1 MLTSCWSRDIS
12 KRGLIKLPPCGGR
25 GAVRG
30 VGEDS
35 DAIGGSARDDKT
47 ESTRSRCAP
56 RLYRPQGLQADPSR
70 PEATDRGS
78 PLLNFNKPI
87 SNTLQLPGHVES
99 SGERKGVSMTVE
111 GEGLGRWRYWELLGE
126 CSFFLTVDN
135 YFVIRKTGVPFWLV
149 SAIVSRLMSW
159 FFSILSRRLVLWYLY
174 IIFFVSHVYIYISC
188 SSFCRAIIFIK
199 FKLEYL
205 LN

>member
-12 KRGLIKLPPCGGR
+12 KRGLIKLPPCGWGGAR
-25 GAVRG
+25 GRG

-56 RLYRPQGLQADPSR
+56 RLYRPPRSPSWSL
-70 PEATDRGS
+70 PARGSS

-99 SGERKGVSMTVE
+99 SGERKGVSMTVDGGRIRE
-111 GEGLGRWRYWELLGE
+111 MEILRVVRWVFFFFFKTLIIVSLLGRQVYLFDLCLRLCLVWCLDSFRYYRADWYYGIYIL
-126 CSFFLTVDN
+126 FFL
-135 YFVIRKTGVPFWLV
+135 
-149 SAIVSRLMSW
+149 
-159 FFSILSRRLVLWYLY
+159 
-174 IIFFVSHVYIYISC
+174 SC
-188 SSFCRAIIFIK
+188 NK
-199 FKLEYL
+199 F
-205 LN
+205 